1 MGLAF
6 LALAGAIL
14 GFTLGFSLSK
24 KYNKLQNAIMLAPL
38 GAVLLPLSMFTL
50 TALIRAL
57 MFLSLLEVAT
67 VVVAVAILV
76 FWSEK
81 FF

>member
-14 GFTLGFSLSK
+14 GFTFGFSLSK
-24 KYNKLQNAIMLAPL
+24 NYNKLQNALMLAPL
-38 GAVLLPLSMFTL
+38 GAVLLPLFIFTVSF
-50 TALIRAL
+50 IVRA
-57 MFLSLLEVAT
+57 MIFLSLFEVTT

-81 FF
+81 FI